1 MTITNENFK
10 NVYVLNSSTTA
21 FPYTFKIFDD
31 TDLLVKRYDSTTG
44 VFTTLTL
51 TTDYTV
57 SGAGDAAGGTVTYSG
72 ASAYDSDYQLVI
84 TSDIANT
91 QDTDLLNND
100 YSADFNET
108 LEETFDRLCRMIQ
121 QLKEVV
127 DRSVVLN
134 ATETTGATFP
144 SASANALIGWNSGA
158 TALENKTMMDANAQ
172 AAAEAAAASAEEDA
186 ATAEQAA
193 IDAVIA
199 KEAAELIADL
209 EVASEADAQAG
220 TDNDKMM
227 TPLRTFQGVAAYAA
241 ANFLT
246 TPEEAPDADY
256 EVANV
261 KYVDDTVE
269 DSVETDGVYDSGW
282 FAIATASTIIKTHNL
297 GTTKVVPMFW
307 LSQSSDGSNA
317 YSSFTWSENSVIF
330 GSMLK
335 NLTTTSI
342 TFQGGKDRPAGS
354 LNDSGQDVTYTSG
367 YARIVLIAL
376 K

>member
-1 MTITNENFK
+1 
-10 NVYVLNSSTTA
+10 
-21 FPYTFKIFDD
+21 
-31 TDLLVKRYDSTTG
+31 
-44 VFTTLTL
+44 
-51 TTDYTV
+51 
-57 SGAGDAAGGTVTYSG
+57 
-72 ASAYDSDYQLVI
+72 
-84 TSDIANT
+84 
-91 QDTDLLNND
+91 
-100 YSADFNET
+100 
-108 LEETFDRLCRMIQ
+108 MIQ

>member
-261 KYVDDTVE
+261 KYVV
-269 DSVETDGVYDSGW
+269 DSVEYKTGLGSWTDKSSSYGAQQSTVEAEIIVLSSGGDANGTIKGYSDSSSNPTTVRGQTTNS
-282 FAIATASTIIKTHNL
+282 FANAVSSFRFPVKA
-297 GTTKVVPMFW
+297 GDYWKVVV
-307 LSQSSDGSNA
+307 SG
-317 YSSFTWSENSVIF
+317 
-330 GSMLK
+330 
-335 NLTTTSI
+335 SI
-342 TFQGGKDRPAGS
+342 TLDA
-354 LNDSGQDVTYTSG
+354 VY
-367 YARIVLIAL
+367 LITRT
-376 K
+376 

>member
-1 MTITNENFK
+1 MCADTTIVRGKTLPDSGVKNDLHELIDLSTVTVANIVNADLSNTAAKAGTNINPNFGAQA
-10 NVYVLNSSTTA
+10 VTISSLTA
-21 FPYTFKIFDD
+21 FP
-31 TDLLVKRYDSTTG
+31 
-44 VFTTLTL
+44 
-51 TTDYTV
+51 
-57 SGAGDAAGGTVTYSG
+57 
-72 ASAYDSDYQLVI
+72 
-84 TSDIANT
+84 
-91 QDTDLLNND
+91 
-100 YSADFNET
+100 
-108 LEETFDRLCRMIQ
+108 
-121 QLKEVV
+121 
-127 DRSVVLN
+127 
-134 ATETTGATFP
+134 
-144 SASANALIGWNSGA
+144 
-158 TALENKTMMDANAQ
+158 
-172 AAAEAAAASAEEDA
+172 
-186 ATAEQAA
+186 
-193 IDAVIA
+193 
-199 KEAAELIADL
+199 
-209 EVASEADAQAG
+209 
-220 TDNDKMM
+220 
-227 TPLRTFQGVAAYAA
+227 
-241 ANFLT
+241 T